1 MGENDLMDLDNCKY
15 YQDVLKYASNE
26 NNQVIPV
33 SAQIES
39 DLSELS
45 EEERKEYLAELN
57 VKESGLEKVI
67 KATYKLLN
75 LSTFFTV
82 GADECRA
89 WTFKNNMSAPECA
102 GVIHTDFQKGFS
114 KKVSFVRKSIHTK
127 PFMNSEANTLLK
139 MRERLEQKEKV
150 TIQRMATLCSSVL
163 M

>member
-1 MGENDLMDLDNCKY
+1 MDLDNCKY
-15 YQDVLKYASNE
+15 YQDVLKYASSE

-102 GVIHTDFQKGFS
+102 GVIHTDFQKGFICAEVYPYEAIHELGS
-114 KKVSFVRKSIHTK
+114 EHAVKEAGKIRTEGKGYYPKDGDIMFFRFNVKK
-127 PFMNSEANTLLK
+127 
-139 MRERLEQKEKV
+139 
-150 TIQRMATLCSSVL
+150 
-163 M
+163 